1 MLESTV
7 KGEPPRKLNRGFAC
21 QHPVPSDYPNKEL
34 VEIFQRMQ
42 QFRELDGKIFEVK
55 RSVSTAF
62 ANKYSLGDAFSAKA
76 YRAAVVALK
85 CYPDPL
91 THINQVRQIR
101 NIGSKITR
109 MIEDYL
115 AHGRISDYGKSCA
128 LPLSSSL
135 SCETKCLPV
144 GIFNRGTGVQPTI

>member
-1 MLESTV
+1 
-7 KGEPPRKLNRGFAC
+7 LNRGFAC

-42 QFRELDGKIFEVK
+42 QFRELDGKIFQVN

-101 NIGSKITR
+101 NVGSKITR

-115 AHGRISDYGKSCA
+115 ANGRILDYGKSRT
-128 LPLSSSL
+128 LQLSSSL
-135 SCETKCLPV
+135 SLSCQTNAYL
-144 GIFNRGTGVQPTI
+144 